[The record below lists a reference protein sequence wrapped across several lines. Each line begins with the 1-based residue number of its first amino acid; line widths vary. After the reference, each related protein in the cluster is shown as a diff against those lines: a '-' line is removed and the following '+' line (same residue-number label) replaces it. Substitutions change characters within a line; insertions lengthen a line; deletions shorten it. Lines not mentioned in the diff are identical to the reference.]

1 MIRYRLVCSRNHE
14 FDAWFAS
21 SSAYDSQEKAGH
33 LSCPQCGDSSITRAV
48 MAPRISRSAKHG
60 SSGEPPGN
68 DPHAPPLGEPNSGM
82 PASPHAAPALRP
94 RGSEG
99 QRLKSAL
106 SELHALR
113 EKILSKSEY
122 VGPRFSEEARR
133 IHHEEAPD
141 RAIHGEAT
149 AEEVREL
156 VEDGIEVAPIPRL
169 PEDGN

>member
-68 DPHAPPLGEPNSGM
+68 AAHSPPLGEPNSGM

-113 EKILSKSEY
+113 EKSSRNPNTSDLVS
-122 VGPRFSEEARR
+122 PRKRAAFTTKK
-133 IHHEEAPD
+133 HPTAPFM
-141 RAIHGEAT
+141 
-149 AEEVREL
+149 VR
-156 VEDGIEVAPIPRL
+156 RL
-169 PEDGN
+169 PKRFANSLKMASK